1 MSKNVQAFTLFNT
14 LKAAGKKGV
23 SKSDIAKVLGVKESS
38 VPVYIFNMKK
48 AYKAK
53 FEVIKNGRQI
63 VAYKLANAD
72 EVKIPQLRRNAKGV
86 VKSVTKTLKKKA
98 SKTVKAAKVAKPK
111 VVTPATTGEVPVLDA
126 DMEITEFSDSEFNDI
141 RTSLGL

>member
-23 SKSDIAKVLGVKESS
+23 SKVEIAKVLGVKESS

-53 FEVIKNGRQI
+53 FEVVKKGRQI
-63 VAYKLANAD
+63 VAYKLANVD
-72 EVKIPQLRRNAKGV
+72 DIKIPQLRKNAKGV
-86 VKSVTKTLKKKA
+86 VKSVTKAVKKKA
-98 SKTVKAAKVAKPK
+98 SKTVKGVKSAKVVAP
-111 VVTPATTGEVPVLDA
+111 VSTGEVPVLDA
-126 DMEITEFSDSEFNDI
+126 DMEITEITDSEFNDI
-141 RTSLGL
+141 RSSLGL

>member
-23 SKSDIAKVLGVKESS
+23 SKVEIAKVLGVKESS

-53 FEVIKNGRQI
+53 FEVIKKGRQI
-63 VAYKLANAD
+63 IAYKLANVED
-72 EVKIPQLRRNAKGV
+72 LEIPQLRKNAKGV
-86 VKSVTKTLKKKA
+86 APVTKAVSKKA
-98 SKTVKAAKVAKPK
+98 SVKKTKAVKPSKVKIAKV
-111 VVTPATTGEVPVLDA
+111 VDGEVPVLDA
-126 DMEITEFSDSEFNDI
+126 DMEITEITDGEFNDI
-141 RTSLGL
+141 KSSLGL

>member
-23 SKSDIAKVLGVKESS
+23 SKIEIAKVLGVKESS

-53 FEVIKNGRQI
+53 FEVIKKGRQI
-63 VAYKLANAD
+63 IAYKLANVED
-72 EVKIPQLRRNAKGV
+72 LEIPQLRKNAKGV
-86 VKSVTKTLKKKA
+86 APVTKAVSKKA
-98 SKTVKAAKVAKPK
+98 SVKKTKVVKPSKAKTAKV
-111 VVTPATTGEVPVLDA
+111 VDGEVPVLDA
-126 DMEITEFSDSEFNDI
+126 DMEITEITDGEFNDI
-141 RTSLGL
+141 KSSLGL